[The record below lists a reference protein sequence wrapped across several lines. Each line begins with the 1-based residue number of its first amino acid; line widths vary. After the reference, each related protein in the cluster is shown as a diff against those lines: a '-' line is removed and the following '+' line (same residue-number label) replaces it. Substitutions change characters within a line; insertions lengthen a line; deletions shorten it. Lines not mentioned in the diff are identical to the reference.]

1 MGMQTTTEVQ
11 SIAIQLAERFVQ
23 YKDHIDSISSQLAQ
37 YKRIIDLCPLPTM
50 FHNQAGHCIYVNPIY
65 LKLVDAGLE
74 DVQHDFW
81 VDFIHYEDRIRVINQ
96 WHAFVVE
103 ADKVMLE
110 LECRFI
116 RHDGRIVDVL
126 MKAQEMPSKS
136 IVAFVV
142 PTKFESLAEWLRGA
156 DLTNLPDI

>member
-1 MGMQTTTEVQ
+1 MATESR
-11 SIAIQLAERFVQ
+11 SIAVQFAERFAQ
-23 YKDHIDSISSQLAQ
+23 YRDHIDSISSQLEQ

-50 FHNQAGHCIYVNPIY
+50 FHNQAGFCIYVNPIY

-81 VDFIHYEDRIRVINQ
+81 FDFIHYQERIRVINK
-96 WHAFVVE
+96 WNAFVVE

-110 LECRFI
+110 VECRFV
-116 RHDGRIVDVL
+116 RRDGRIVDVL
-126 MKAQEMPSKS
+126 LKAQEMPSKS
-136 IVAFVV
+136 IVAFAV
-142 PTKFESLAEWLRGA
+142 PTKFESLTEWLRGA